1 MKQKLIEQLNTK
13 NQRLSEINFQLM
25 KINLAIKTWWSSI
38 KARASN
44 SPIEKEQDPLIQM
57 MLRSKLDQL
66 KEQAQQ
72 FIKIGNNVKNEILRL
87 EKLYE
92 NCPDDS
98 TMN

>member
-1 MKQKLIEQLNTK
+1 
-13 NQRLSEINFQLM
+13 
-25 KINLAIKTWWSSI
+25 
-38 KARASN
+38 
-44 SPIEKEQDPLIQM
+44 M

>member
-44 SPIEKEQDPLIQM
+44 SRNRKRTGSPNSNDAPFKTRPIK
-57 MLRSKLDQL
+57 RT
-66 KEQAQQ
+66 
-72 FIKIGNNVKNEILRL
+72 
-87 EKLYE
+87 
-92 NCPDDS
+92 S
-98 TMN
+98 TTIY

>member
-1 MKQKLIEQLNTK
+1 MKEKLFTELLNNRIKLMIITQYLADSVDLIEQ
-13 NQRLSEINFQLM
+13 
-25 KINLAIKTWWSSI
+25 AIP
-38 KARASN
+38 A
-44 SPIEKEQDPLIQM
+44 IEKEQDPLIQM

-72 FIKIGNNVKNEILRL
+72 FIKIGNNMKNEILRL

>member
-44 SPIEKEQDPLIQM
+44 SPIEELFFDEQLTRETQHVLSLNEERTRLVEEGDKLVVDIVTLCVQM
-57 MLRSKLDQL
+57 
-66 KEQAQQ
+66 
-72 FIKIGNNVKNEILRL
+72 
-87 EKLYE
+87 EKLPNNE
-92 NCPDDS
+92 K
-98 TMN
+98 